1 MKNIFFYS
9 TLLLTIV
16 FTYSV
21 SDKAYA
27 LSNANTVRTN
37 IRQTVEISS
46 PSAQAQIKL
55 QNSQEVKDKIQARK
69 SEITQNRCERVNQ
82 NVQNR
87 IQLHQQIRERY
98 QKTYQNI
105 VQNTQA
111 KITALQEA
119 GCNGEEMDAVLQ
131 DITTLHFRVSTFEK
145 AYETLLAT
153 LDQNSQVA
161 CGDNPNI
168 GQAQQEVRNQLKV
181 MKENTTEIKNFI
193 QSTFRVHLQS
203 LRQVCYTQISEQST
217 NDNTKE

>member
-1 MKNIFFYS
+1 MKNIFFCS
-9 TLLLTIV
+9 TLFLTIV
-16 FTYSV
+16 FTYSA
-21 SDKAYA
+21 SDKTYA

-37 IRQTVEISS
+37 LKQAMVSPLPSTQTQV
-46 PSAQAQIKL
+46 KL
-55 QNSQEVKDKIQARK
+55 QNSQEVKDKIQEKK
-69 SEITQNRCERVNQ
+69 SEIAQNRCERVKQ

-87 IQLHQQIRERY
+87 IQSHQEIRERY

-111 KITALQEA
+111 KITALQTA

-131 DITTLHFRVSTFEK
+131 DITTLQFKVSTFEK
-145 AYETLLAT
+145 TYETLLAT
-153 LDQNSQVA
+153 LDQNSQIA

-168 GQAQQEVRNQLKV
+168 GQAQQEIRDQLKV
-181 MKENTTEIKNFI
+181 MKDNTTEIKNFI

-217 NDNTKE
+217 NDDTKE